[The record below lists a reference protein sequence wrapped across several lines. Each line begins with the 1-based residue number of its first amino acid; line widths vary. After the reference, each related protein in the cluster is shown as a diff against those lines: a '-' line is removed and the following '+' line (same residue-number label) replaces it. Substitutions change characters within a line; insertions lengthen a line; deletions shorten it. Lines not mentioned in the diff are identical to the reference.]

1 MSIFTSCARYRKY
14 LYRKID
20 LFIFFFGI
28 NTHTCISRDRNGT
41 VRHSIGEKKLSR
53 CTFAKDT
60 IVRYFFLYVST
71 IEYNRQNIWRSAV
84 LKLDYTRL
92 LFISLFLSSHLLDRT
107 CQTIVLFY
115 CHNCMMN
122 VRRCICLFI
131 THNTR
136 EKHVLEF
143 FCICFSIGN
152 IYIYIYCFF
161 FRLTEVFSY

>member
-14 LYRKID
+14 LYREID
-20 LFIFFFGI
+20 LFIYFLASILILVYHATEMKRFDIPLGKKTI
-28 NTHTCISRDRNGT
+28 EMHVCK
-41 VRHSIGEKKLSR
+41 RHYCSV
-53 CTFAKDT
+53 F
-60 IVRYFFLYVST
+60 FFLYVSA

-92 LFISLFLSSHLLDRT
+92 LFISRFLSSHRLDRT

-122 VRRCICLFI
+122 VRRCIWLFI